1 MDKLILDFEGDKV
14 EILSA
19 MVYVREFSQLGAKVE
34 HNGEMYRVVDHV
46 ITGVDEVAAEYAV
59 WDHDSRREKE
69 LTLTIILEKIK

>member
-19 MVYVREFSQLGAKVE
+19 MVYVREFSQLGVKVE
-34 HNGEMYRVVDHV
+34 HDGEMYRVVDRV
-46 ITGVDEVAAEYAV
+46 ITGVDEAAAEYAV

-69 LTLTIILEKIK
+69 LTLTILLVKFQ

>member
-19 MVYVREFSQLGAKVE
+19 LVYIRELNQLGAKVE
-34 HNGEMYRVVDHV
+34 HNGALYQVVDRV